1 MAAPPGEERFLAEW
15 NSCHHDT
22 RKHPAAA
29 RGNGQNAHV
38 IIAPMEQALFDI
50 LKQLETCERLDER
63 ELTRVINRNNKRLL
77 EQAKR
82 NGEASRGQNGAGTDP
97 RPSPAG
103 SEDGQGAGTAAA
115 EGEPNPQPTASSNK
129 PGVSSTARPLSKRR
143 LMAYYLDVR
152 QNQPERWAA
161 WGFTPELQR
170 RLERTLQ
177 MKPRRTASGVATI
190 TVLTKPWKCGSECLY
205 CPNDLRMPKS
215 YLADEPACQRAER
228 CCFDPYL
235 QVQARLKALTEMG
248 HITDKVELIVL
259 GGTWSDYP
267 TSYQVWFIRE
277 LFRALND
284 GMAGQANV
292 VGIRQRYR
300 QAGISSDPA
309 ELAAQVSAVQDQV
322 HRGCS
327 TYNQAFDRFYG
338 AHAGWQKAARWQTAA
353 WNELEAEHRTNEQA
367 AHRVVGL
374 VVETRPERI
383 SPGHL
388 LTLRRLGCTKVQMG
402 IQSLNADVRL
412 ANNRHTTDAQIQRA
426 FELLRLF
433 GFKTHVHA
441 MVNLLGSTPEADKED
456 YRHLATQTA
465 FQPDEVKLYP
475 CVLVEGTEL
484 CSRFADGSWKPYREE
499 QLVDVLVADTCAT
512 PRFCR
517 ISRMIRDICAPDIV
531 AGNKKVNLRQMV
543 ESRIDSQ
550 GLATAEIRHREVSLA
565 DVSTGKLELRITP
578 YETTATSERFL
589 EWVTPEGKIAG
600 FLRLSLPK
608 QDSMAELLNELG
620 AEAIARKTQ
629 QGAAAGTPVNGDAA
643 TGEDPAAPFA
653 LGEAMIREVHV
664 YGRVERLS
672 HEGKSNAQHRG
683 LGTQLVSRAC
693 ELAAEAGF
701 KRINVISAVGTRGY
715 YRKLGFY
722 DNGLYQQRNLD

>member
-1 MAAPPGEERFLAEW
+1 
-15 NSCHHDT
+15 
-22 RKHPAAA
+22 
-29 RGNGQNAHV
+29 
-38 IIAPMEQALFDI
+38 
-50 LKQLETCERLDER
+50 
-63 ELTRVINRNNKRLL
+63 
-77 EQAKR
+77 
-82 NGEASRGQNGAGTDP
+82 
-97 RPSPAG
+97 
-103 SEDGQGAGTAAA
+103 
-115 EGEPNPQPTASSNK
+115 
-129 PGVSSTARPLSKRR
+129 
-143 LMAYYLDVR
+143 
-152 QNQPERWAA
+152 
-161 WGFTPELQR
+161 
-170 RLERTLQ
+170 
-177 MKPRRTASGVATI
+177 
-190 TVLTKPWKCGSECLY
+190 
-205 CPNDLRMPKS
+205 
-215 YLADEPACQRAER
+215 
-228 CCFDPYL
+228 
-235 QVQARLKALTEMG
+235 
-248 HITDKVELIVL
+248 
-259 GGTWSDYP
+259 
-267 TSYQVWFIRE
+267 
-277 LFRALND
+277 
-284 GMAGQANV
+284 
-292 VGIRQRYR
+292 
-300 QAGISSDPA
+300 
-309 ELAAQVSAVQDQV
+309 
-322 HRGCS
+322 
-327 TYNQAFDRFYG
+327 
-338 AHAGWQKAARWQTAA
+338 
-353 WNELEAEHRTNEQA
+353 
-367 AHRVVGL
+367 
-374 VVETRPERI
+374 
-383 SPGHL
+383 
-388 LTLRRLGCTKVQMG
+388 MG

-484 CSRFADGSWKPYREE
+484 CSRFADRSWKPYREE

-578 YETTATSERFL
+578 YKTTATSERFL

-608 QDSMAELLNELG
+608 QDPMAELLDELD